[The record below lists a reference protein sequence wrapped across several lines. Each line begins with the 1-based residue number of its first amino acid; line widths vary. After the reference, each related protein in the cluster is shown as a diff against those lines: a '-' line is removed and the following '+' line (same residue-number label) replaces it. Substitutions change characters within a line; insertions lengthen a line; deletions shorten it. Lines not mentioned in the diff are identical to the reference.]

1 MLRQYHAQRRQG
13 GDNPL
18 GVGTVAL
25 GSIFYL
31 QDDGYWRARFGRTA
45 VCRTPWIVESFL
57 NGQYH
62 AARRDPA
69 TGRWLS
75 VYAAN
80 RTDLAM
86 LRSLRDSRR
95 QSVAI
100 RLLQLH
106 EDEGFGLPDNRY
118 PTLPTLLRARHR
130 RAA

>member
-18 GVGTVAL
+18 GVGTIAL

-31 QDDGYWRARFGRTA
+31 QDDGYWRARFGRAA

-69 TGRWLS
+69 TGHWLS

-86 LRSLRDSRR
+86 LRSLRDGRR
-95 QSVAI
+95 QSVTV

-118 PTLPTLLRARHR
+118 PTLPTFSRSGQR
-130 RAA
+130 RVA

>member
-18 GVGTVAL
+18 GVGTIAL
-25 GSIFYL
+25 GAIFYL

-86 LRSLRDSRR
+86 LRSLRDGRR

-118 PTLPTLLRARHR
+118 PTLPLLCLSAIR

>member
-1 MLRQYHAQRRQG
+1 MLRQYHAQRRRG

-25 GSIFYL
+25 GSVFYL
-31 QDDGYWRARFGRTA
+31 QDDGHWRARFRGAA
-45 VCRTPWIVESFL
+45 VCRAPWIVEAFL

-75 VYAAN
+75 VYAGN
-80 RTDLAM
+80 RTDLA
-86 LRSLRDSRR
+86 LVRSLRDGRR
-95 QSVAI
+95 SAVAI

-106 EDEGFGLPDNRY
+106 EDEGLGRPDNRS
-118 PTLPTLLRARHR
+118 PTLPLQRAPATR
-130 RAA
+130 RSA

>member
-45 VCRTPWIVESFL
+45 VCRTPWIVEAFL
-57 NGQYH
+57 NGPYH

-75 VYAAN
+75 VHVTN
-80 RTDLAM
+80 RTDLAV
-86 LRSLRDSRR
+86 LRSLRDGRR

-106 EDEGFGLPDNRY
+106 EDEGFGRPDNRY
-118 PTLPTLLRARHR
+118 PALPTLLRPEHR